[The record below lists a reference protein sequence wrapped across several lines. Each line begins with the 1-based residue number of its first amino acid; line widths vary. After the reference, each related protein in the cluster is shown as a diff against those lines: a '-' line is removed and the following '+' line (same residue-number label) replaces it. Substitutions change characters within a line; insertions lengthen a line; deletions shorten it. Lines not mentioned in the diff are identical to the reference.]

1 MITKIYPFSLSDI
14 DKYLTISKL
23 KKFWNNFKYIGKI
36 LKYIRYAYRT
46 LTLIRIKGNSRNS
59 LLFVFALYLT
69 RWGSRSPR
77 IWHDVWFSQRG
88 KSFVQEGLQSWKGK
102 YLSIKGIATAMIA
115 NDLTIWERGARAIIL
130 EANI

>member
-23 KKFWNNFKYIGKI
+23 KKFRSNFKYIEKI
-36 LKYIRYAYRT
+36 LKYIRHM
-46 LTLIRIKGNSRNS
+46 LIGRWHWIKGNSRNS

-77 IWHDVWFSQRG
+77 IWYDVWFSQRG

-102 YLSIKGIATAMIA
+102 YLSIKNITTAMIA